1 MKTVHARLLPKVAL
15 GSAGALFLC
24 PDAGEGGVIVKAY
37 GKSWG
42 YNVYDC
48 RYCLYRKG
56 KLRGCVYPDGCC
68 CPVPQKPERRNGI
81 EQVYE
86 AAADSA
92 APVSECEGCPY
103 GRAAPCIGWCT
114 KEVMRAAGLPKERDR
129 SHV

>member
-1 MKTVHARLLPKVAL
+1 M
-15 GSAGALFLC
+15 
-24 PDAGEGGVIVKAY
+24 KAY

-81 EQVYE
+81 KQVYE

-103 GRAAPCIGWCT
+103 T
-114 KEVMRAAGLPKERDR
+114 AGEYEYR
-129 SHV
+129 

>member
-1 MKTVHARLLPKVAL
+1 M
-15 GSAGALFLC
+15 
-24 PDAGEGGVIVKAY
+24 KAY

-56 KLRGCVYPDGCC
+56 KLKGCVYPDGCC

-114 KEVMRAAGLPKERDR
+114 HASGIPFPCSMGCLLHRMVYQRGHARRRASKGA
-129 SHV
+129 

>member
-1 MKTVHARLLPKVAL
+1 M
-15 GSAGALFLC
+15 
-24 PDAGEGGVIVKAY
+24 KAY

-81 EQVYE
+81 KQVYE

-103 GRAAPCIGWCT
+103 GKAAPCIGWCT

>member
-1 MKTVHARLLPKVAL
+1 M
-15 GSAGALFLC
+15 
-24 PDAGEGGVIVKAY
+24 KAY

-56 KLRGCVYPDGCC
+56 KLKGCVYPDGCC
-68 CPVPQKPERRNGI
+68 CLVPQKPARRNGI

-86 AAADSA
+86 ADADSA

-114 KEVMRAAGLPKERDR
+114 KEVMRASGLPKERDR

>member
-1 MKTVHARLLPKVAL
+1 M
-15 GSAGALFLC
+15 
-24 PDAGEGGVIVKAY
+24 KAY

-48 RYCLYRKG
+48 QYCLYWKG
-56 KLRGCVYPDGCC
+56 KLKGCVCPDGCC
-68 CPVPQKPERRNGI
+68 
-81 EQVYE
+81 
-86 AAADSA
+86 
-92 APVSECEGCPY
+92 CPY

>member
-1 MKTVHARLLPKVAL
+1 M
-15 GSAGALFLC
+15 
-24 PDAGEGGVIVKAY
+24 KAY

-56 KLRGCVYPDGCC
+56 KLKGCVYPDGCC
-68 CPVPQKPERRNGI
+68 CPVPQKPARRNGI

-86 AAADSA
+86 ADADSA

-103 GRAAPCIGWCT
+103 GRAGLTLPTTFWRGTEAQSVST
-114 KEVMRAAGLPKERDR
+114 TAATQ
-129 SHV
+129 SAA

>member
-1 MKTVHARLLPKVAL
+1 M
-15 GSAGALFLC
+15 
-24 PDAGEGGVIVKAY
+24 KAY

-56 KLRGCVYPDGCC
+56 KLKGCVYPDGCC
-68 CPVPQKPERRNGI
+68 CPVPQKPARRNGI

-86 AAADSA
+86 ANADNA
-92 APVSECEGCPY
+92 APVSECKGCPY

-114 KEVMRAAGLPKERDR
+114 KEVMRAAGLPKECDR
-129 SHV
+129 GHV

>member
-1 MKTVHARLLPKVAL
+1 M
-15 GSAGALFLC
+15 
-24 PDAGEGGVIVKAY
+24 KAY

-56 KLRGCVYPDGCC
+56 KIQGCVYPDGCC

-86 AAADSA
+86 AATDST

-103 GRAAPCIGWCT
+103 
-114 KEVMRAAGLPKERDR
+114 
-129 SHV
+129 

>member
-1 MKTVHARLLPKVAL
+1 M
-15 GSAGALFLC
+15 
-24 PDAGEGGVIVKAY
+24 KAY

-56 KLRGCVYPDGCC
+56 KLKGCVYPDGCC
-68 CPVPQKPERRNGI
+68 CPVPQKPARRNGI

-86 AAADSA
+86 ANADSA

-103 GRAAPCIGWCT
+103 GRAAPLHRMVYQRGHARR
-114 KEVMRAAGLPKERDR
+114 RASKGA
-129 SHV
+129 

>member
-1 MKTVHARLLPKVAL
+1 M
-15 GSAGALFLC
+15 
-24 PDAGEGGVIVKAY
+24 KAY

-56 KLRGCVYPDGCC
+56 KLKGCVYPDGCC
-68 CPVPQKPERRNGI
+68 CPVPQKPARRNGI
-81 EQVYE
+81 EQVYD
-86 AAADSA
+86 AAADNG

-103 GRAAPCIGWCT
+103 RKAAPCIGWCT

-129 SHV
+129 SNV

>member
-1 MKTVHARLLPKVAL
+1 M
-15 GSAGALFLC
+15 
-24 PDAGEGGVIVKAY
+24 KAY

-56 KLRGCVYPDGCC
+56 KLKGCVY
-68 CPVPQKPERRNGI
+68 GI